1 MTEQDSLI
9 QYPCDFPVKI
19 MGKAQPGFTQ
29 AILVIV
35 KMHAP
40 DFNET
45 TLEARTSKN
54 GTYLSLTCTIR
65 AHSRIQLDTLYQ
77 ALHDH
82 PMVSMLL

>member
-1 MTEQDSLI
+1 MTEQTSLI

-29 AILVIV
+29 AMLMIV
-35 KMHAP
+35 KTHAP
-40 DFNET
+40 DFDELT
-45 TLEARTSKN
+45 MEVGTSKN
-54 GTYLSLTCTIR
+54 GAYLSLTCTIR
-65 AHSRIQLDTLYQ
+65 ARSRIQLDTLYR